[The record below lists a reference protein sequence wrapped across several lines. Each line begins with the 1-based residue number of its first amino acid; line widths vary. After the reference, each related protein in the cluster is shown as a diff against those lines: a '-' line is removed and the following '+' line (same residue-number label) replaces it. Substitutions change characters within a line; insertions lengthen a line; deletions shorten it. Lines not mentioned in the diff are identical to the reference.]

1 MSTDFATLPIHRPG
15 SDGTPRHPL
24 TGIGTLIMLALRR
37 DRFRICMW
45 VGWLTLLMT
54 YTPLAFESMYP
65 TTADRMARVTMMKT
79 PAGIVMSGPSFG
91 INETDVGVMVANE
104 LMTVM
109 IAAAAMMSILTVI
122 RHTRAEEESGA
133 AELVM
138 SAVIGHQARTYAAL
152 IVVGLMNTVLAVA
165 MTAALSAAGFDF
177 TNSLGISLGITAAS
191 MVFAGLGAVTT
202 QLWRTARAASGAAM
216 AALAAAVV
224 VRGLGDIIDNKG
236 SALSWFSPLAWAQ
249 QMRPFVDLR
258 WWPFLLLLGT
268 TLALMLTAHLLEGHR
283 QYDAGVLPARGEN
296 PNAPEIKTVV
306 GLNGQLQRGLITGWG
321 FGVFLGGMAFGSMA
335 KSLRDSIDT
344 NPLLARAFTAHGLD
358 SIFATFNQVLAI
370 AVTAYAVTAILRLAK
385 DEQSGI
391 TEAVLARAVSRWTWL
406 LSAVAMTALGS
417 ALLMTIAGLGAG
429 LGAASTLHDPDLVWR
444 LILAGLAQIPALLVV
459 CGIAAVAVALRQSW
473 IGWVVVAFSVGMLY
487 AGILQLPTW
496 LVKLSPVMRVS
507 APMEYPWLT
516 MSLLIV
522 IGAGLAAAAGDLYRR
537 RDAI

>member
-1 MSTDFATLPIHRPG
+1 
-15 SDGTPRHPL
+15 
-24 TGIGTLIMLALRR
+24 
-37 DRFRICMW
+37 MW

-79 PAGIVMSGPSFG
+79 PAGIIMSGPSFG

-202 QLWRTARAASGAAM
+202 QLRRTARAASGAAM

-496 LVKLSPVMRVS
+496 MVKLSPVMRVS

>member
-1 MSTDFATLPIHRPG
+1 
-15 SDGTPRHPL
+15 
-24 TGIGTLIMLALRR
+24 
-37 DRFRICMW
+37 MW

-79 PAGIVMSGPSFG
+79 PAGIIMSGPSFG
-91 INETDVGVMVANE
+91 INETDVGVIVANE

-109 IAAAAMMSILTVI
+109 IAAAAIMSILTVI

-133 AELVM
+133 TELVI

-152 IVVGLMNTVLAVA
+152 IVVALMNAVLAVA
-165 MTAALSAAGFDF
+165 MTAALSAADFDF
-177 TNSLGISLGITAAS
+177 INSLGISLGIIGAS
-191 MVFAGLGAVTT
+191 MVFAGLGAVTA

-258 WWPFLLLLGT
+258 WWPL
-268 TLALMLTAHLLEGHR
+268 HLLEGHR
-283 QYDAGVLPARGEN
+283 QYDAGVLPSRGEN

-306 GLNGQLQRGLITGWG
+306 GLNRQLQRGLITGWG

-370 AVTAYAVTAILRLAK
+370 AVTAYAVSAILRLAK

-496 LVKLSPVMRVS
+496 VVKLSPVMRVS
-507 APMEYPWLT
+507 APVEYPWLT

-522 IGAGLAAAAGDLYRR
+522 LGASLAAAAGDLYRR
-537 RDAI
+537 RDAV

>member
-1 MSTDFATLPIHRPG
+1 
-15 SDGTPRHPL
+15 
-24 TGIGTLIMLALRR
+24 
-37 DRFRICMW
+37 MW

-79 PAGIVMSGPSFG
+79 PAGIIMSGPSFG

-109 IAAAAMMSILTVI
+109 IAAAAIMSILTVI

-138 SAVIGHQARTYAAL
+138 SAVIGHQARTYTAL
-152 IVVGLMNTVLAVA
+152 IVVALMNAVLAVA
-165 MTAALSAAGFDF
+165 MTAALSAADFDF
-177 TNSLGISLGITAAS
+177 TNSLGISLGIIGAS
-191 MVFAGLGAVTT
+191 MVFAGLGAVTA

-283 QYDAGVLPARGEN
+283 QYDAGVLPSRGEN

-370 AVTAYAVTAILRLAK
+370 AVTAYAVSAILRLAK

-406 LSAVAMTALGS
+406 LSAVATTALGS

-496 LVKLSPVMRVS
+496 MVKLSPVMRVS
-507 APMEYPWLT
+507 APVEYPWLT

-522 IGAGLAAAAGDLYRR
+522 LGAGLAAAAGALYRR

>member
-1 MSTDFATLPIHRPG
+1 
-15 SDGTPRHPL
+15 
-24 TGIGTLIMLALRR
+24 
-37 DRFRICMW
+37 
-45 VGWLTLLMT
+45 
-54 YTPLAFESMYP
+54 
-65 TTADRMARVTMMKT
+65 
-79 PAGIVMSGPSFG
+79 
-91 INETDVGVMVANE
+91 
-104 LMTVM
+104 
-109 IAAAAMMSILTVI
+109 
-122 RHTRAEEESGA
+122 
-133 AELVM
+133 
-138 SAVIGHQARTYAAL
+138 
-152 IVVGLMNTVLAVA
+152 
-165 MTAALSAAGFDF
+165 
-177 TNSLGISLGITAAS
+177 
-191 MVFAGLGAVTT
+191 
-202 QLWRTARAASGAAM
+202 M

-283 QYDAGVLPARGEN
+283 QYDAGVLPSRGEN

-370 AVTAYAVTAILRLAK
+370 AVTAYAVSAILRLAK

-496 LVKLSPVMRVS
+496 VVKLSPVMRVS
-507 APMEYPWLT
+507 APVEYPWLT

-522 IGAGLAAAAGDLYRR
+522 LGASLAAAAGDLYRR

>member
-1 MSTDFATLPIHRPG
+1 
-15 SDGTPRHPL
+15 
-24 TGIGTLIMLALRR
+24 
-37 DRFRICMW
+37 MW

-79 PAGIVMSGPSFG
+79 PAGIIMSGPSFG

-104 LMTVM
+104 LMTIM

-152 IVVGLMNTVLAVA
+152 IVVALMNAFLAVA

-177 TNSLGISLGITAAS
+177 TNSLGISLGITGAS
-191 MVFAGLGAVTT
+191 MVFAGVGAVTA
-202 QLWRTARAASGAAM
+202 QLWRTARATSGAAM

-283 QYDAGVLPARGEN
+283 QYDAGVLPSRGEN

-370 AVTAYAVTAILRLAK
+370 AVTAYAVSAILRLAK

-496 LVKLSPVMRVS
+496 VVKLSPVMRVS
-507 APMEYPWLT
+507 APVEYPWLT

-522 IGAGLAAAAGDLYRR
+522 LGASLAAAAGDLYRR

>member
-1 MSTDFATLPIHRPG
+1 
-15 SDGTPRHPL
+15 
-24 TGIGTLIMLALRR
+24 
-37 DRFRICMW
+37 
-45 VGWLTLLMT
+45 
-54 YTPLAFESMYP
+54 
-65 TTADRMARVTMMKT
+65 
-79 PAGIVMSGPSFG
+79 
-91 INETDVGVMVANE
+91 
-104 LMTVM
+104 
-109 IAAAAMMSILTVI
+109 
-122 RHTRAEEESGA
+122 
-133 AELVM
+133 
-138 SAVIGHQARTYAAL
+138 
-152 IVVGLMNTVLAVA
+152 
-165 MTAALSAAGFDF
+165 
-177 TNSLGISLGITAAS
+177 
-191 MVFAGLGAVTT
+191 
-202 QLWRTARAASGAAM
+202 M

-283 QYDAGVLPARGEN
+283 QYAAGVLPSRGEN

-370 AVTAYAVTAILRLAK
+370 AVTAYAVSAILRLAK

-417 ALLMTIAGLGAG
+417 ALLMTIAGLGVDWAPPAPCTTRIWCG
-429 LGAASTLHDPDLVWR
+429 VLFLPVLLRFRHCWSCAVSR
-444 LILAGLAQIPALLVV
+444 LSRSPCGRAGLA
-459 CGIAAVAVALRQSW
+459 
-473 IGWVVVAFSVGMLY
+473 GWWWHSRWACSMPGY
-487 AGILQLPTW
+487 CSCPPGW
-496 LVKLSPVMRVS
+496 
-507 APMEYPWLT
+507 
-516 MSLLIV
+516 
-522 IGAGLAAAAGDLYRR
+522 
-537 RDAI
+537 